1 MKTQKY
7 IILLFLILT
16 TAFAAK
22 FLIIKNEEKKTLPV
36 LQHIEEAHISVF
48 AAPFVKG
55 TTKKSDG
62 ENSFDG
68 LFFSSSHKKIQFCLT
83 YARYAKEPDTN
94 SALAA
99 LEEVFKGYG
108 FSYESK
114 EFEIGGNP
122 ALKIEGSYEQNGRKY
137 GVKKALIKKDKNLW
151 QVFAVYPLS
160 PKYEKAAQD
169 YINSI
174 VLDEF

>member
-16 TAFAAK
+16 AALAAK
-22 FLIIKNEEKKTLPV
+22 FLIIKNQEKKTLPV

-55 TTKKSDG
+55 TEKTGKG

-68 LFFSSSHKKIQFCLT
+68 LFFSSWHKKIQYCLT
-83 YARYAKEPDTN
+83 YARYAKNPDVK

-99 LEEVFKGYG
+99 LEDVFKGYG
-108 FSYESK
+108 FSYEHK
-114 EFEIGGNP
+114 ECEIGGNP

-137 GVKKALIKKDKNLW
+137 GVKEMLIKKDKNLW
-151 QVFAVYPLS
+151 QVLAVYPLS
-160 PKYEKAAQD
+160 PKYEKAAKD